1 MIGYGFM
8 GKMHSYA
15 YASLPFVYD
24 PPPAKVRLVG
34 VCAAS
39 EVSRCLA
46 MERAGYEFA
55 TDDYR
60 ELLKRDDIHV
70 INVCTPN
77 YLHKEHTLAAL
88 AAGKHVYC
96 DKPLAMNAAE
106 AREVVDAAGRTALTS
121 QVTFHNRFSPAMLRA
136 RQLVE
141 DGFLGDI
148 LSFRGVYLHS
158 GYADPSRTMSWRL
171 DMAKSGGGALVD
183 LGSHLIDLMRMLV
196 GDFARVQASLQTIV
210 KERPIAKGSS
220 QKVPVTVDDLTVM
233 QVELASGAIGTLEA
247 SRIAT
252 GAQDDLR
259 IEIHGAKGA
268 IRFDMMDPNWL
279 YAYDDTHPNG
289 ALGGNRG
296 YSRIECIQNY
306 PKPASLPG
314 GKTVVGWMR
323 FHIASIHEFVANVV
337 KGQPGSPSFED
348 GLAVHEVMDAAAR
361 SSRSGGWEIV
371 G

>member
-24 PPPAKVRLVG
+24 PPPAKVKLVG

-39 EVSRCLA
+39 EASRNLA
-46 MERAGYEFA
+46 IERAGYEFA
-55 TDDYR
+55 TGDYR
-60 ELLKRDDIHV
+60 ELLDRDDIHI

-77 YLHKEHTLAAL
+77 YLHKEQAIAAL
-88 AAGKHVYC
+88 AAGKHLYC

-106 AREVVDAAGRTALTS
+106 AREVVDAAERTNLTC
-121 QVTFHNRFSPAMLRA
+121 QITFHNRFSPAMLRA

-158 GYADPSRTMSWRL
+158 GYADPDRPMSWRL
-171 DMAKSGGGALVD
+171 DLAQSGGGALVD

-196 GDFARVQASLQTIV
+196 GDFARVQGNLQTIV
-210 KERPIAKGSS
+210 KERPIAKGSPE
-220 QKVPVTVDDLTVM
+220 KETVLVDDLAVM

-247 SRIAT
+247 SRVAT

-259 IEIHGAKGA
+259 IEIHGTRGA
-268 IRFDMMDPNWL
+268 IRFDMMEPNWL
-279 YAYDDTHPNG
+279 WAYDDTRPS
-289 ALGGNRG
+289 APLGGDRG
-296 YSRIECIQNY
+296 YSRIECVQSY
-306 PKPASLPG
+306 PKPAALPG
-314 GKTVVGWMR
+314 AKTPVGWMR
-323 FHIASIHEFVANVV
+323 FHIASIHEFVSNVV
-337 KGQPGSPSFED
+337 AGRPGSPSLRD
-348 GLAVHEVMDAAAR
+348 GLVVQEVMDAVVR
-361 SSRSGGWEIV
+361 SSQTGRWECV
-371 G
+371 E